1 MLLSK
6 RKLALEI
13 ISDLFGEI
21 VKVNTAHV
29 CKGSLQRF
37 VKLNIMLYNLD
48 CG

>member
-21 VKVNTAHV
+21 VKVNSAYV
-29 CKGSLQRF
+29 CEGPLQ
-37 VKLNIMLYNLD
+37 
-48 CG
+48 